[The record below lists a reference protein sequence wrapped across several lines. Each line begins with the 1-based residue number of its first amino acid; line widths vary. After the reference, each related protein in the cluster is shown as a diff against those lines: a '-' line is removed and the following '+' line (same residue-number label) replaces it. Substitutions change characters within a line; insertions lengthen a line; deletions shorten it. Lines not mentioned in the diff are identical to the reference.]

1 MKKIFIISLIS
12 LVVVLLFLGIYNFA
26 FKKSTS
32 DGSQSMAQFSPQMQ
46 HTKAQATA
54 APTNEKMSTGEKI
67 NSPRAGEMRLAA
79 SASNK

>member
-46 HTKAQATA
+46 QTKAQATA
-54 APTNEKMSTGEKI
+54 APTNEKI
-67 NSPRAGEMRLAA
+67 
-79 SASNK
+79 SAISNQWIVNATYDKKNDDILY